1 MTRHLS
7 APARRPDG
15 AALIVALGLLGLGAV
30 LIWQAGSLPDKG
42 GYAGIGSD
50 AAPRFVGYGLWALAL
65 GHVIRAFRVGG
76 EGIFLAPVPVLWVVL
91 GLGLQVMLLKP
102 AGFAVASGL
111 LFACTA
117 AGFGR
122 RRLWV
127 TLPIG
132 VGLALGIYGVFDQL
146 LRLKL
151 PAGPLENLIFG
162 G

>member
-1 MTRHLS
+1 MIRHLS

-15 AALIVALGLLGLGAV
+15 AALFVAVILAGLGAV
-30 LIWQAGSLPDKG
+30 LLWQAGALPDKG

-50 AAPRFVGYGLWALAL
+50 AAPRFLGYGLWVLAL
-65 GHVIRAFRVGG
+65 GHVIRALRIGG
-76 EGIFLAPVPVLWVVL
+76 TAVFLEPVPVLWVVL

-102 AGFAVASGL
+102 LGFAVASGL

-122 RRLWV
+122 RKLWL
-127 TLPIG
+127 TAPIG
-132 VGLALGIYGVFDQL
+132 VVLALGIYGAFDQI